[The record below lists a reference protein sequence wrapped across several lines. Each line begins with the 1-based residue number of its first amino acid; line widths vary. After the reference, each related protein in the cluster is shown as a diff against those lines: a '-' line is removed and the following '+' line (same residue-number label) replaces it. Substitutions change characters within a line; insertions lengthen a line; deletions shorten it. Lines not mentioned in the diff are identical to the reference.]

1 MAKKLHLDTPVRY
14 VKGVGPKMARRLSKL
29 NIDTVKNL
37 INYFP
42 FRHQDYSKVK
52 NINQIKPGE
61 TVTLIGQ
68 IEQINSIYTRSS
80 QQRTIQKGTLK
91 DSSGEL
97 ELLWFNQPYLEKNL
111 KPPILLAVSGEPKK
125 KGSQLQMVHPDY
137 EILAKGQTAKNLKL
151 EDPETI
157 NTGRLVPVYQTTAGI
172 SNRYLRKIIYRALP
186 QISDQIKEF
195 LPGFIKKRHKLISNT
210 QAIER
215 IHFPTEKEEL
225 DQAKKRLAFN
235 EMFLL
240 QLNQLRQ
247 KQTWQ
252 KNHPSVKV
260 KTNKQLL
267 KKFKAQLP
275 FKLTSAQNQANK
287 EILTDMRKNKA
298 MNRLLQG
305 DVGSGKTVVAA
316 AAILMTANQNY
327 QSLFMAP
334 TEILAQQHYQNLS
347 QLLGTF
353 NIKPTL
359 ITSSHKPASPSQG
372 GRGQPLI
379 IGTHALL
386 HQKKFGKVGLVV
398 IDEQHR
404 FGVSQRAK
412 LTKHKQK
419 TYPHILTMTAT
430 PIPRTISLTVY
441 GNLDISRL
449 NEMPPGRKR
458 VKTHL
463 IPQNKRG
470 DCYQWVRKQINKN
483 GIQAFII
490 CPLVEES
497 ETLKSVKSTVEEYEH
512 LQKKV
517 FPNLNL
523 GLVHGRMKADEKEDI
538 LHKMHRGQI
547 DILVATPVVE
557 VGIDIPNTN
566 IMIIESAQ
574 RFGLAQLH
582 QLRGRIGRGGEQA
595 YCFLF
600 ADRLT
605 KKAKKR
611 LTVMEKINDGLELAQ
626 IDLKMRGPGEIY
638 GTKQHGFPD
647 LKIASYSNL
656 KLIQATRRDAQE
668 TLNQDPQLKKYNK
681 LKEKLKE
688 THSQKPI
695 TNN

>member
-1 MAKKLHLDTPVRY
+1 MATKRLRLDTPVRY
-14 VKGVGPKMARRLSKL
+14 LKGVGPKMAQYLAKL
-29 NIDTVKNL
+29 DIHSINDL
-37 INYFP
+37 IHHYP

-61 TVTLIGQ
+61 TITLIGQ

-80 QQRTIQKGTLK
+80 QQRTIQKATLK
-91 DSSGEL
+91 DSSGKL
-97 ELLWFNQPYLEKNL
+97 QLLWFNQPYLEKNL

-137 EILAKGQTAKNLKL
+137 EILAKGQTAKNLEL

-172 SNRYLRKIIYRALP
+172 SNRYLRKIIHRALP
-186 QISDQIKEF
+186 RISDQIKEF
-195 LPGFIKKRHKLISNT
+195 LPSFIKKRHKLISNT

-215 IHFPTEKEEL
+215 IHFPTKKEEL
-225 DQAKKRLAFN
+225 DRAKKRLAFN

-247 KQTWQ
+247 KQSWQ
-252 KNHPSVKV
+252 KNHPGAKI

-267 KKFKAQLP
+267 KEFKAQLP
-275 FKLTSAQNQANK
+275 FKLTSAQNQAIK
-287 EILTDMRKNKA
+287 EILTAMQKGQA

-316 AAILMTANQNY
+316 AAILMTAEQNY
-327 QSLFMAP
+327 QSLLMAP

-347 QLLGTF
+347 QLLKPFG
-353 NIKPTL
+353 IKATL
-359 ITSSHKPASPSQG
+359 ITSSHHPQSTNH
-372 GRGQPLI
+372 QPLI

-386 HQKKFGKVGLVV
+386 HQKKFGQAGLVV

-412 LTKHKQK
+412 LIKQK
-419 TYPHILTMTAT
+419 QKNYPHTLTMTAT

-449 NEMPPGRKR
+449 TEMPPGRKA

-463 IPQNKRG
+463 IPQNKRK

-483 GIQAFII
+483 QVQAFII

-497 ETLKSVKSTVEEYEH
+497 ETLESVRSAVEEYEH
-512 LQKKV
+512 LQENV

-523 GLVHGRMKADEKEDI
+523 GLVHGRMKADEKENI
-538 LHKMHRGQI
+538 LHKMHNSQI

-582 QLRGRIGRGGEQA
+582 QLRGRIGRGGDQA

-605 KKAKKR
+605 KKAQKR
-611 LTVMEKINDGLELAQ
+611 LRAMEKINDGLELAQ

-656 KLIQATRRDAQE
+656 KLIQTARQDAQE
-668 TLNQDPQLKKYNK
+668 ILNQDPQLENHNK
-681 LKEKLKE
+681 LKMKLKE
-688 THSQKPI
+688 SHPQKPI
-695 TNN
+695 AQN